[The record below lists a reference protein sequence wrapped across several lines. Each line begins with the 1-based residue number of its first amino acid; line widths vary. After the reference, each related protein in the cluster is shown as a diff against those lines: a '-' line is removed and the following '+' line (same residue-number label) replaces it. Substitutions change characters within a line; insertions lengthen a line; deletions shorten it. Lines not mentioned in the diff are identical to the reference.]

1 MKRLVLI
8 ICAALLIGGCGEATY
23 SHLTHDEARAML
35 ASNPQA
41 ILLDVRTPEEF
52 EKRHITGAILLPIED
67 LRDGDFSKLPDKNA
81 TIIIY
86 CWTGRRAED
95 SAQIL
100 VEAGYT
106 HVYEMGGIVDWTG
119 SVSGTDL
126 E

>member
-1 MKRLVLI
+1 
-8 ICAALLIGGCGEATY
+8 
-23 SHLTHDEARAML
+23 ML

-100 VEAGYT
+100 TDNGYIN
-106 HVYEMGGIVDWTG
+106 VYEMGGIVDWTG
-119 SVSGTDL
+119 SVSGNDL